1 MENEEEDEEQVEE
14 NLIGELIGNCNVIK
28 ELANG
33 GFGRVYYGEHHFI
46 PERSVA
52 IKLLHP
58 RLLRSS
64 PERESFL
71 AEARLL
77 EKLRHPHILPV
88 YDAGVHKDV
97 RPYIITEYAP
107 GGQLRERLRGQPLPV
122 EEAMTIL
129 TQVGYALAHA
139 HTQDIV
145 HRDLKPENIFFN
157 ATGEALLG
165 DFGIAVVLQTTDPAS
180 FDIRGSLPYMAP
192 EQWEGHPV
200 PASDQYALGCIAYE
214 LFTGRLP
221 FYHPK
226 WGWEEFKKQHL
237 EREPKPPGELN
248 PTLPAYIEQAIL
260 RAMAKDS
267 AKRYESVTAFLQA
280 LSKVTHK
287 KIGNYYVME
296 ELARGGYA
304 IVYRGENETVR
315 DLVVAIKLLLPQHA
329 ASEVERKRFIEEAQ
343 FLVKLEHSSILPV
356 SDVGIDNGSPYIIT
370 KCALGGT
377 LRERLQRSF
386 PNPLPIDEASR
397 ILTQIGQ
404 ALNYAHQQ
412 KIVHRDLKP
421 ENILFNAEGG
431 VLLADFGIAVVL
443 QTAGLLGFDALGSQE
458 YMAPEQ
464 WEGHPVPASD
474 QYALGCIAYELFT
487 GRWPFY
493 HPKWGREKFK
503 EAHLKNR
510 PLPPGRLNPQLPTY
524 IEQAILK
531 ALEKKPTDRHPDVA
545 AFIRALQ
552 KSARDWLAE
561 ANTSYRA
568 RRFEEALNA
577 YEKAIELDAR
587 LIDAYNGKGKALYS
601 LNRKNEAMAAY
612 EQTLRLHPTNADA
625 YIGKGNLL
633 KKLKH
638 YKEAQKAYEEA
649 LRVYEQA
656 VGLDPL
662 RASSYQGKG
671 LALYNLEQYKEAL
684 TAYEQAIALDP
695 DDAHTHNNKGNALR
709 ALKRYEA
716 ALAAHEQAFQL
727 HPGVASFCVNTGNVL
742 CELKR
747 YEEAL
752 GTYEEAIR
760 LDFTNGYAYNGKG
773 NVLLTFKRNEEA
785 LQAYEQAIHHDP
797 NQGVFYYN
805 WGRALERTGQSEEAE
820 RAWDRARQL
829 GYKC

>member
-165 DFGIAVVLQTTDPAS
+165 DFGIAVVLQT
-180 FDIRGSLPYMAP
+180 
-192 EQWEGHPV
+192 V
-200 PASDQYALGCIAYE
+200 
-214 LFTGRLP
+214 
-221 FYHPK
+221 
-226 WGWEEFKKQHL
+226 
-237 EREPKPPGELN
+237 
-248 PTLPAYIEQAIL
+248 
-260 RAMAKDS
+260 
-267 AKRYESVTAFLQA
+267 
-280 LSKVTHK
+280 
-287 KIGNYYVME
+287 
-296 ELARGGYA
+296 
-304 IVYRGENETVR
+304 
-315 DLVVAIKLLLPQHA
+315 
-329 ASEVERKRFIEEAQ
+329 
-343 FLVKLEHSSILPV
+343 
-356 SDVGIDNGSPYIIT
+356 
-370 KCALGGT
+370 
-377 LRERLQRSF
+377 
-386 PNPLPIDEASR
+386 
-397 ILTQIGQ
+397 
-404 ALNYAHQQ
+404 
-412 KIVHRDLKP
+412 
-421 ENILFNAEGG
+421 
-431 VLLADFGIAVVL
+431 
-443 QTAGLLGFDALGSQE
+443 GLLGFDALGSQE

-671 LALYNLEQYKEAL
+671 LALYNLEQYEEAL